1 MAKPVSD
8 ALVFF
13 GATGDLAYKKIFPS
27 LQALVKTG
35 RLNVPVIGV
44 AKAGWN
50 LDQLKARAKD
60 SIEKHAS
67 LDPEAFPKLMELMRY
82 VDGDYHDSNT
92 WIELRKQLGGSQR
105 PAYYLA
111 IPPSL
116 FETVVSHLK
125 ASGSGEGARV
135 IVEKPFG
142 RDLASAQ
149 ELNATLHKHFSEENV
164 FRIDHYLGKKPVNNM
179 LVFRFANEFVESFW
193 NRNHIESVQITMAE
207 NFGVEGRGAFYEQ
220 VGTVRDVIQNH
231 MFQILC
237 NMAMEPPVNTD
248 GESLRDEK
256 VKVLKAIPPIA
267 PRNLVRG
274 QFVGYRS
281 EPGVAP
287 NSTVETFA
295 AMKIEIN
302 SWRWKG
308 VPFYIRAGKCMPV
321 TCTEVVGRFRKPPSI
336 IPEQDLLQNHL
347 RLRVSPQVTIAMGMT
362 VTGQGD
368 SIVGRSTEM
377 LASHNPTPDETDA
390 YERLLGAVME
400 GDPTLFAR
408 QDYVEEAWRIVDP
421 VLALDVPVH
430 PYFAGSWGPSEIVNV
445 TPPGGWSNPVVTK
458 DVAAVAP
465 AAH

>member
-1 MAKPVSD
+1 
-8 ALVFF
+8 
-13 GATGDLAYKKIFPS
+13 
-27 LQALVKTG
+27 
-35 RLNVPVIGV
+35 
-44 AKAGWN
+44 
-50 LDQLKARAKD
+50 
-60 SIEKHAS
+60 
-67 LDPEAFPKLMELMRY
+67 MELLRY

-92 WIELRKQLGGSQR
+92 WIELRKQLGASQR
-105 PAYYLA
+105 SGLLSGHSSVA
-111 IPPSL
+111 

-142 RDLASAQ
+142 RDLASAR
-149 ELNATLHKHFSEENV
+149 ELNATLHQHFSEDNV

-220 VGTVRDVIQNH
+220 VGAVRDVIQNH

-237 NMAMEPPVNTD
+237 NMAMEPPVDTD

-295 AMKIEIN
+295 ALKLEIN

-321 TCTEVVGRFRKPPSI
+321 ACTEVVGPLPQTALDHSRAGATAKSPAVARQPGGHHRHGNDRHWAGRFDRRSI
-336 IPEQDLLQNHL
+336 DGDVGEPQPDARRDG
-347 RLRVSPQVTIAMGMT
+347 RLRT
-362 VTGQGD
+362 
-368 SIVGRSTEM
+368 
-377 LASHNPTPDETDA
+377 
-390 YERLLGAVME
+390 
-400 GDPTLFAR
+400 FAR
-408 QDYVEEAWRIVDP
+408 SRD
-421 VLALDVPVH
+421 
-430 PYFAGSWGPSEIVNV
+430 
-445 TPPGGWSNPVVTK
+445 GGRSNPVR
-458 DVAAVAP
+458 AAGLRRGSL
-465 AAH
+465 AHCRSGAGNGCPCASLLR